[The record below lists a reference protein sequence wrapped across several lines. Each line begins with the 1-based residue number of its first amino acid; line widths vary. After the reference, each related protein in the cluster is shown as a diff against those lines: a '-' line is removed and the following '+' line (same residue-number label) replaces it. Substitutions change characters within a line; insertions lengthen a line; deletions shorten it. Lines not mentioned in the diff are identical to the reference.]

1 VASRHNTEVTV
12 QFDKKGRMSVSLR
25 RRLLRWLLKAPVV
38 LYDARAGWLLGH
50 RFLLLRHRGRR
61 SHRLYSTVLEVV
73 AWRPT
78 TREVVVVSGFG
89 HRSQWYRNVLAGQ
102 AVEVQVARLRFAPGV
117 RPLGVDEAVGVLADY
132 ERRNRLAVPLVRAVL
147 SKLAGFR
154 YDGSDAARRRV
165 VDVLPM
171 VAFRPLD

>member
-1 VASRHNTEVTV
+1 
-12 QFDKKGRMSVSLR
+12 MSVSLR
-25 RRLLRWLLKAPVV
+25 RRRVLRWLLKAPVM

-61 SHRLYSTVLEVV
+61 SHRLYGAVLEVV
-73 AWRPT
+73 AWRPA
-78 TREVVVVSGFG
+78 TREAVVVSGFG

-102 AVEVQVARLRFAPGV
+102 AVEVQVARLRFEPAV
-117 RPLGVDEAVGVLADY
+117 RPLGLDEAVDVLADY
-132 ERRNRLAVPLVRAVL
+132 ERRNRLAAPLVRRVL

-154 YDGSDAARRRV
+154 YDGSDAARRRL
-165 VDVLPM
+165 VDTLPL

>member
-1 VASRHNTEVTV
+1 
-12 QFDKKGRMSVSLR
+12 MSVSLR

-50 RFLLLRHRGRR
+50 RFLLLRHHGRR

-73 AWRPT
+73 AWRPA
-78 TREVVVVSGFG
+78 TREVVVMSGFG

-102 AVEVQVARLRFAPGV
+102 AVEVQVARLRFVPAV
-117 RPLGVDEAVGVLADY
+117 RPLDVDEAVGVLADY

-154 YDGSDAARRRV
+154 YEGSDAARRRL
-165 VDVLPM
+165 VDNLPL